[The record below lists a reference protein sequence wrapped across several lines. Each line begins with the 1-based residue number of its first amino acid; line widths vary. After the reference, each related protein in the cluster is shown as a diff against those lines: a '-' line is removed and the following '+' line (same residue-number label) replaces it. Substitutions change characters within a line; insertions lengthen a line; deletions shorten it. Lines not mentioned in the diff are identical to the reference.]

1 MNALSSLQ
9 TKKNKRE
16 PSRFG
21 SGWIIPL
28 LSAKRR
34 IKSGDALGA
43 ATTTKNYAGRHDQQM
58 HTTLFNLANPS
69 QGRRGDD
76 KRAKPVLEK
85 TAGTSPVGRI
95 PVSSPERL
103 VQLRQERRAE
113 LGEWRLDNGL
123 SMDRELS
130 SSFDTSS
137 AHAEFA
143 NNAFHNA
150 VSAGQIKK
158 EAAHLDP
165 RAVADGKNFEAT
177 FKKVVSLETGKF
189 LKEQKFALTD
199 AEKKMTNDFGNIN
212 AFRRYLQEKYEDGGG
227 AKLSAF
233 DSRLTAIEKMLSTQM
248 LRVQTWDRVDNRIES
263 RADVD
268 FARNYTDWK
277 GRGNS
282 PNPLRALSYDGVL
295 NHKNMPAAVSIGI
308 ARTAL
313 VGDPR
318 KSAARQAFER
328 ERVEVKAGTDTTNE
342 IIRMATQMGVKTGI
356 IAFEPQPLGSP
367 TRLADYDRRTG
378 LVTFYPH
385 LTNAAGNTRAY
396 IRAVINHEVN
406 HLRSEEVKVAL
417 NNGVKFAKNQ
427 EMLRLLTNPEQ
438 IYKGLRDNQPLS
450 LSKGKSEVEQTFI
463 GMIRA
468 DGITDYSAKF
478 WKDFAMFP
486 SPQTLKR
493 AVDETLAEV
502 SYEATGRGK
511 SERGYINQN
520 WLAASN
526 AMNGAFDSMQV
537 GES

>member
-1 MNALSSLQ
+1 MQPDEVSEIMHTL
-9 TKKNKRE
+9 TER
-16 PSRFG
+16 
-21 SGWIIPL
+21 
-28 LSAKRR
+28 
-34 IKSGDALGA
+34 A
-43 ATTTKNYAGRHDQQM
+43 ATKIGWLAISRKNYGGRHDQQM

-103 VQLRQERRAE
+103 AQLRQERRAE
-113 LGEWRLDNGL
+113 FEKWRLDNGL
-123 SMDRELS
+123 SMDRELR

-143 NNAFHNA
+143 NNAFHSA
-150 VSAGQIKK
+150 VSAGQIKT
-158 EAAHLDP
+158 ESAHLDP
-165 RAVADGKNFEAT
+165 RAIADGRNFEAT
-177 FKKVVSLETGKF
+177 FKKVVSLEMGKF
-189 LKEQKFALTD
+189 LKEQKFALTN

-212 AFRRYLQEKYEDGGG
+212 AFRRYLQEKYEDDGG

-233 DSRLTAIEKMLSTQM
+233 DSRLTPIEKMLSTQM

-263 RADVD
+263 RADVN
-268 FARNYTDWK
+268 FSRNYTDWK
-277 GRGNS
+277 GTQNY
-282 PNPLRALSYDGVL
+282 PNPLRAVSYDGVL
-295 NHKNMPAAVSIGI
+295 NHRNMPEAASIGI

-318 KSAARQAFER
+318 KSATRQALER
-328 ERVEVKAGTDTTNE
+328 ERVEVKAGQDSENA
-342 IIRMATQMGVKTGI
+342 IIRMANQMGIKKEI
-356 IAFEPQPLGSP
+356 IAFAPQPLASP
-367 TRLADYDRRTG
+367 NRLADYDRRTG
-378 LVTFYPH
+378 LVKFYPR
-385 LTNAAGNTRAY
+385 LTDAAGNTRAY
-396 IRAVINHEVN
+396 IRGVLTHEVS
-406 HLRSEEVKVAL
+406 HLKSEEVRVAL
-417 NNGVKFAKNQ
+417 NNGAKFAKNQ

-450 LSKGKSEVEQTFI
+450 LSKGKSGVEQTFI
-463 GMIRA
+463 GMIRD

-493 AVDETLAEV
+493 AVDETLSEV
-502 SYEATGRGK
+502 SFEATGRGK
-511 SERGYINQN
+511 AERGYINQN

-526 AMNGAFDSMQV
+526 AMNGAFDAIQV

>member
-1 MNALSSLQ
+1 MQPEEVSEIMHTLNE
-9 TKKNKRE
+9 R
-16 PSRFG
+16 
-21 SGWIIPL
+21 
-28 LSAKRR
+28 
-34 IKSGDALGA
+34 A
-43 ATTTKNYAGRHDQQM
+43 ATKIGWLAISRKNYAGRHDQQM

-342 IIRMATQMGVKTGI
+342 IIRMATQMGVKKSI